1 MRSVLIVHY
10 ELTMTMPLRRSTR
23 AKPLARDEQ
32 LFSYWDDD
40 GIWVDYCQF
49 TNDLLNAC
57 KQVGRSQTAIYVGSI
72 GYDICLDSTIQYNRD
87 TNRPRPISAKGVAS
101 CDDDTVPLKI
111 DEMTTPTMVC
121 QRSTSVPSPSQ

>member
-57 KQVGRSQTAIYVGSI
+57 KQVGRSQTAIYASDTTFAWTARSSI
-72 GYDICLDSTIQYNRD
+72 IATRTGRAQFQQKVSPPVTTIRC
-87 TNRPRPISAKGVAS
+87 P
-101 CDDDTVPLKI
+101 
-111 DEMTTPTMVC
+111 
-121 QRSTSVPSPSQ
+121 